1 MELSG
6 CKDVT
11 ENLFHTLEVCTQSL
25 LPLITIFTALT
36 HDDDQTKAK
45 LLDSQEDADD
55 NADEDAE
62 WSACSNQFAEGCGK
76 QEHGRWSAFP
86 FHIWIRLSSLLHGDR
101 SLGGCCDADKLLNGP
116 TVASPLGFVIQNQS

>member
-11 ENLFHTLEVCTQSL
+11 ENLFHTPEVRTQSL

-36 HDDDQTKAK
+36 HDDDQTKPK
-45 LLDSQEDADD
+45 LLDDDD

-101 SLGGCCDADKLLNGP
+101 SLGGCRDADNL
-116 TVASPLGFVIQNQS
+116 